1 MFAAAGDSS
10 SELYRMCAERFTH
23 FVDLGKQAEGPR
35 AWPILE
41 LENALGYLGDRIPH
55 TDIVLFNSK

>member
-1 MFAAAGDSS
+1 
-10 SELYRMCAERFTH
+10 MCAERFTYFLH
-23 FVDLGKQAEGPR
+23 LGKQAEGPR